1 MVENGKQT
9 SSIPDPGLAALVM
22 LLRFQG
28 VGVDPEQIRHHF
40 GARPISVPE
49 AFQVGLE
56 CGVMGLP
63 RPLLN

>member
-1 MVENGKQT
+1 MDGGQPT

-22 LLRFQG
+22 LLRFQR

-49 AFQVGLE
+49 MLMMYGIFRTIE
-56 CGVMGLP
+56 
-63 RPLLN
+63 